1 MKTIAARLSQQ
12 YPESNGEWGV
22 RLENYHDWLIGPEFE
37 RMLWIL
43 MTAVGFVLL
52 IACGNTANLLLARAT
67 ARRREIA
74 IRLAVG
80 STRARMTRQLLTESI
95 LLALIGGAL
104 GLLLAYWGVSAL
116 RAAEPEN
123 LPRVN
128 EVSLDARVLWAALV
142 ASFASAIIFGL
153 TPAVQSRIG
162 RLNDFLKSAG
172 RLSGTNSS
180 TGRTRDVLVV
190 GEVALAVVLLIA
202 AGLMGRSYWRLS
214 QVDTGFRTERLLML
228 QVSPAA
234 QRYTGDK
241 LSAFYD
247 EVLRRIQSLPGVE
260 GVGGVNVAPLVGG
273 STNMPFTIAGRAHQ
287 PDQFMAADWRA
298 VSPGFFNAAGI
309 SLVKG
314 RLIEDGD
321 ARGNLRIIINRTM
334 ADRWWRNED
343 PIGKSILFQGG
354 RNTAEIVG
362 IVGDVRDAN
371 IAEDVQP
378 IMYLHHAKIGWPSM
392 TLLVRAAVPPASL
405 EHPIREQVWSV
416 DKEIPVRSLGTIDEA
431 AYSSLAQPRF
441 SASLLAIFSGL
452 ALLLAAVGVY
462 GLLAYAVAQ
471 RTQEIGIRMAIG
483 AQRSD
488 ILGMVLRRGL
498 ALVAVGIA
506 LGGALAL
513 ALTRLMSTVLFGV
526 GAADPLTFSVVAA
539 LLGAVGLLAILVPAR
554 RAAQLNPLVA
564 LRYE

>member
-1 MKTIAARLSQQ
+1 
-12 YPESNGEWGV
+12 
-22 RLENYHDWLIGPEFE
+22 
-37 RMLWIL
+37 
-43 MTAVGFVLL
+43 
-52 IACGNTANLLLARAT
+52 
-67 ARRREIA
+67 
-74 IRLAVG
+74 
-80 STRARMTRQLLTESI
+80 
-95 LLALIGGAL
+95 
-104 GLLLAYWGVSAL
+104 
-116 RAAEPEN
+116 
-123 LPRVN
+123 
-128 EVSLDARVLWAALV
+128 
-142 ASFASAIIFGL
+142 
-153 TPAVQSRIG
+153 
-162 RLNDFLKSAG
+162 
-172 RLSGTNSS
+172 
-180 TGRTRDVLVV
+180 
-190 GEVALAVVLLIA
+190 
-202 AGLMGRSYWRLS
+202 
-214 QVDTGFRTERLLML
+214 
-228 QVSPAA
+228 
-234 QRYTGDK
+234 
-241 LSAFYD
+241 
-247 EVLRRIQSLPGVE
+247 
-260 GVGGVNVAPLVGG
+260 
-273 STNMPFTIAGRAHQ
+273 
-287 PDQFMAADWRA
+287 
-298 VSPGFFNAAGI
+298 
-309 SLVKG
+309 
-314 RLIEDGD
+314 
-321 ARGNLRIIINRTM
+321 
-334 ADRWWRNED
+334 
-343 PIGKSILFQGG
+343 
-354 RNTAEIVG
+354 
-362 IVGDVRDAN
+362 
-371 IAEDVQP
+371 
-378 IMYLHHAKIGWPSM
+378 M